1 MCGHNRTFVRARCD
15 CGKEIEVELSR
26 LAQGH
31 KKSCGHLR
39 SENALSLSVVNAK
52 RIDANKLVAGLR
64 FDKLT
69 VIEDLGLQPAYGYT
83 RSLVRVKCD
92 CGKEKTVLRAQLL
105 ARKQKSCGCRK
116 AEVMRTIGLQGLNRK
131 AFGIASAHAAYCAYT
146 KKAKQKGLEWAL
158 SENDFLTITSQPCFY
173 CGAPPSNV
181 SKSGVYNGDYVY
193 SGIDRM
199 DSEKGYVAG
208 NVVACCFVCN
218 RAKSDMPLVDFLA
231 WIEKFRRPCGDVEL
245 DHITDKHGKIVTQDE
260 AVRRGWLVCNNDP
273 VLKPYVDNTRNL
285 FVDQG
290 RQVVAYAFGFRS
302 PISNY
307 TVQRFGVGTGL
318 TPAKVTDVALQAPI
332 VLNTGTTTKLIDAV
346 DFLSPFVVR
355 VAFTL
360 ANDDANGYLISEMG
374 LFSGGE
380 ALIARKVR
388 AVSINKTADYSP
400 VLSWRLKF

>member
-1 MCGHNRTFVRARCD
+1 MNRPKGILTVTGIKLAD
-15 CGKEIEVELSR
+15 GK
-26 LAQGH
+26 
-31 KKSCGHLR
+31 
-39 SENALSLSVVNAK
+39 SLSTQQAVDYGWVNPA
-52 RIDANKLVAGLR
+52 RGVFAGW
-64 FDKLT
+64 
-69 VIEDLGLQPAYGYT
+69 GLQ
-83 RSLVRVKCD
+83 RH
-92 CGKEKTVLRAQLL
+92 
-105 ARKQKSCGCRK
+105 
-116 AEVMRTIGLQGLNRK
+116 EV
-131 AFGIASAHAAYCAYT
+131 
-146 KKAKQKGLEWAL
+146 
-158 SENDFLTITSQPCFY
+158 
-173 CGAPPSNV
+173 
-181 SKSGVYNGDYVY
+181 
-193 SGIDRM
+193 
-199 DSEKGYVAG
+199 
-208 NVVACCFVCN
+208 
-218 RAKSDMPLVDFLA
+218 PLG
-231 WIEKFRRPCGDVEL
+231 E
-245 DHITDKHGKIVTQDE
+245 
-260 AVRRGWLVCNNDP
+260 
-273 VLKPYVDNTRNL
+273 NL
-285 FVDQG
+285 FLDQG